1 MSKDVLKSFEMH
13 MLKQLCASLILG
25 AHAFFD
31 CIHYAAYVF
40 LQLAVKKNVIG
51 SYVPRLVKLNILI
64 VLELI
69 HME

>member
-1 MSKDVLKSFEMH
+1 MH

-40 LQLAVKKNVIG
+40 LQLAVKKKC
-51 SYVPRLVKLNILI
+51 YWILCTKACKAEHFNCFRI
-64 VLELI
+64 DDTHGMKDERWTDP
-69 HME
+69 